1 MRDSVCHYDYMIYTA
16 LYFIYH
22 LNLFLKIQMRQHTTW
37 LLNFQDVQ
45 ENLRVSYTKK
55 QQPLCPSNNIIWPA
69 YIITTNTGTL
79 YFDFQ
84 GMPMKSHSAWVLRE
98 IPITLHILLSQ
109 IPSSPYSCTKLM
121 AHLYIHTVKLDW
133 LTNSDKPYLH
143 ASFHLQFSQASSR
156 PKQCNHSLTTC
167 NTAYIRLNRSYVLMG
182 PFFSFSPS
190 LSLSLSLDG
199 ITIL

>member
-1 MRDSVCHYDYMIYTA
+1 MYRKTSGCPIQKNSSHQA
-16 LYFIYH
+16 LPI
-22 LNLFLKIQMRQHTTW
+22 
-37 LLNFQDVQ
+37 
-45 ENLRVSYTKK
+45 
-55 QQPLCPSNNIIWPA
+55 NIIWLA

-156 PKQCNHSLTTC
+156 PKQCNHSLT
-167 NTAYIRLNRSYVLMG
+167 NPAYIRLNRSCVLMG
-182 PFFSFSPS
+182 PFFSLSPS
-190 LSLSLSLDG
+190 LSLSLSRWDHNFIGNCFVYRYLKLASSG
-199 ITIL
+199 HQY

>member
-1 MRDSVCHYDYMIYTA
+1 MTFKFPRCTGKPQGV
-16 LYFIYH
+16 LY
-22 LNLFLKIQMRQHTTW
+22 
-37 LLNFQDVQ
+37 
-45 ENLRVSYTKK
+45 KK
-55 QQPLCPSNNIIWPA
+55 QQPPCPSNNIIWPA

-84 GMPMKSHSAWVLRE
+84 GMPMISHSAWVLRE

-143 ASFHLQFSQASSR
+143 ASFHSQFSQASSR

-167 NTAYIRLNRSYVLMG
+167 NTAYIRLNRSCVLMG
-182 PFFSFSPS
+182 PFFS
-190 LSLSLSLDG
+190 LSLTLPHYPFLSLDG

>member
-1 MRDSVCHYDYMIYTA
+1 MTFKFPRCTGKPQGV
-16 LYFIYH
+16 LY
-22 LNLFLKIQMRQHTTW
+22 
-37 LLNFQDVQ
+37 
-45 ENLRVSYTKK
+45 KK
-55 QQPLCPSNNIIWPA
+55 QQPPFPSNNIIWSA

-156 PKQCNHSLTTC
+156 PKQCNHSLT
-167 NTAYIRLNRSYVLMG
+167 NTAYIRLNRSCVLMG

-190 LSLSLSLDG
+190 LSLSLSRWDHNFIGNCFVYRYLKLASSG
-199 ITIL
+199 HQY

>member
-1 MRDSVCHYDYMIYTA
+1 MRDSVCHYDYMIYTG
-16 LYFIYH
+16 LYLIYH

-37 LLNFQDVQ
+37 LKFPRCTGKPQGVL
-45 ENLRVSYTKK
+45 YKK
-55 QQPLCPSNNIIWPA
+55 QQPPCPSNNIIWSA

-121 AHLYIHTVKLDW
+121 AHLYIHSQTQLI
-133 LTNSDKPYLH
+133 DK
-143 ASFHLQFSQASSR
+143 FW
-156 PKQCNHSLTTC
+156 
-167 NTAYIRLNRSYVLMG
+167 
-182 PFFSFSPS
+182 
-190 LSLSLSLDG
+190 
-199 ITIL
+199 

>member
-1 MRDSVCHYDYMIYTA
+1 
-16 LYFIYH
+16 
-22 LNLFLKIQMRQHTTW
+22 MRQHTTW

-55 QQPLCPSNNIIWPA
+55 QQPPCPSNNIIWPA

-84 GMPMKSHSAWVLRE
+84 GMPMISHSAWVLRE

-133 LTNSDKPYLH
+133 LTNSDNPYLH

-156 PKQCNHSLTTC
+156 PKQCNHSLT
-167 NTAYIRLNRSYVLMG
+167 NTAYIRLNRSCVLMG
-182 PFFSFSPS
+182 PFFS
-190 LSLSLSLDG
+190 LSLTLPHYPFLSLDG

>member
-37 LLNFQDVQ
+37 LLNFQDVPQ
-45 ENLRVSYTKK
+45 GVPQGVLYKK
-55 QQPLCPSNNIIWPA
+55 QQPPCPSNNIIWSA

-121 AHLYIHTVKLDW
+121 AHLYTHSQTRLI
-133 LTNSDKPYLH
+133 DK
-143 ASFHLQFSQASSR
+143 FW
-156 PKQCNHSLTTC
+156 
-167 NTAYIRLNRSYVLMG
+167 
-182 PFFSFSPS
+182 
-190 LSLSLSLDG
+190 
-199 ITIL
+199 